1 MNKSRAIAFVVA
13 TIVSTATIGGAQAAS
28 PRAPGS
34 ARAGQAANAGRHQK
48 GLLRG
53 VQLTDAEKSAL
64 KEVHGRYRSR
74 SQSLR
79 ESLKPAMQEARAAR
93 QRGDTAAARAVLE
106 RTKDEREQL
115 RTLMGQQ
122 TADLRA
128 ALTPA
133 NQRQFDANVQQAS
146 QRRAAKGKTGRS
158 SKGHGRRRGRG
169 IDARTP
175 NA

>member
-13 TIVSTATIGGAQAAS
+13 MIVSTATIGGAQAAS

-34 ARAGQAANAGRHQK
+34 ARAGRAANAGRHQK

-53 VQLTDAEKSAL
+53 VQLTEPEKSAL
-64 KEVHGRYRSR
+64 KEIHGSYRSR
-74 SQSLR
+74 TQPLR

-93 QRGDTAAARAVLE
+93 ERGDTAAVRAAVE
-106 RTKDEREQL
+106 RTKGEREQL

-122 TADLRA
+122 KADFRA
-128 ALTPA
+128 ALSPA

-146 QRRAAKGKTGRS
+146 QRRAAKGKRGRGG
-158 SKGHGRRRGRG
+158 KAHGRLRGRG
-169 IDARTP
+169 IGARTP